1 MLTSYLLILTV
12 IVNIFLAV
20 AIINKKHKKKSDI
33 AYSLLTLSI
42 SGWAITMFFYRNS
55 GIDNLLAWSRLVYL
69 SAGAVPFFFLLFSIY
84 FNNNKKIPAW
94 AYFLVGLPFAISSAL
109 TVASR
114 WIIKDVAIVDGTNSL
129 IYGLGNYFY
138 ASYILL
144 YFSLGFGFLV
154 KKTRESI
161 GVIKAQ
167 LRLIIIGAT
176 ITLVIGFVNN
186 VIFTLLGD
194 FRFNWI
200 GPSSTL
206 IMVCF
211 IAYAITRYRLMDI
224 KSLISKSSIFAL
236 LVLSISAIFIL
247 LSDIIASFLSN
258 YANIKSLWIS
268 GLLVGFIIT
277 LLFNPLKNLLEKLTD
292 RFLFIKTYKPSE
304 VLSEIN
310 NTALSE
316 IELPIL
322 LDLVSQELQKVFFF
336 KKNAFLLL
344 DDKNKLQLVRQEGFD
359 QASIT
364 AFAKGKETV
373 LPIYFSGNK
382 NIWVIPELK
391 TAYESGE
398 YQPKSIELL
407 IGLYD
412 MDVNLVVPLF
422 IKDKIIGLALFGDK
436 KSDDLYTQ
444 DDINTLSAIAGQLAM
459 AIENARLYEKQKRFN
474 QDLKVEVKK
483 ATEKLV
489 AANKELQRL
498 DDAKSEF
505 LSIASHQLRTPTTII
520 RGYISMMQ
528 EGSFGPVP
536 PIIQDNLK
544 KVNSATDR
552 LLSLIESLLDI
563 SRMEAGRLEFDM
575 QATDLA
581 AIAKGL
587 IDDFKKKAE
596 DKKLKLDFYFPKDLP
611 KVSADPN
618 KVKEV
623 ASNLIDNSI
632 KYTPKG
638 EVSVG
643 LHQEGSS
650 VVFSVQDTGLG
661 VEAEDLPRL
670 FNKFVRGK
678 DMVRVH
684 TEGTGLGLYFARVVI
699 ENMGGRIWAES
710 PGKNRG
716 SKFCFSL
723 PLADKGKAKKVAKA
737 K

>member
-1 MLTSYLLILTV
+1 MGGVSLLILLFSV
-12 IVNIFLAV
+12 SAFILGSLVLFRNKRRSNGWFVVFCFISSVVVFIDYVFRLQPRLDVVVWAYAIGAFMPIAGIFWSFDLKKIKIHLFFKVLLWIPAFVFFYLALTNG
-20 AIINKKHKKKSDI
+20 IISDV
-33 AYSLLTLSI
+33 YYLTLL
-42 SGWAITMFFYRNS
+42 GYK
-55 GIDNLLAWSRLVYL
+55 GE
-69 SAGAVPFFFLLFSIY
+69 AGHYFRAFSIY
-84 FNNNKKIPAW
+84 VTFYNLLLLFNLFFIKKEAVLYERAKINYAIIGLLCYGAITGIASLILP
-94 AYFLVGLPFAISSAL
+94 AYFNIYDFTAIDA
-109 TVASR
+109 
-114 WIIKDVAIVDGTNSL
+114 
-129 IYGLGNYFY
+129 
-138 ASYILL
+138 
-144 YFSLGFGFLV
+144 FGSFV
-154 KKTRESI
+154 F
-161 GVIKAQ
+161 
-167 LRLIIIGAT
+167 
-176 ITLVIGFVNN
+176 IGFTV
-186 VIFTLLGD
+186 
-194 FRFNWI
+194 
-200 GPSSTL
+200 
-206 IMVCF
+206 
-211 IAYAITRYRLMDI
+211 YAITRYRLMDI
-224 KSLISKSSIFAL
+224 KSIISKSSIFAI
-236 LVLSISAIFIL
+236 LVLIVSLSFVF
-247 LSDIIASFLSN
+247 LSDIIAGTLSE
-258 YANIKSLWIS
+258 YANIESMWVS
-268 GLLVGFIIT
+268 GLLVGLLIT
-277 LLFNPLKNLLEKLTD
+277 ILFNPLKNLLERLTD
-292 RFLFIKTYKPSE
+292 KFLFIKTYKPSE
-304 VLSEIN
+304 VLAEINNATISEIN
-310 NTALSE
+310 LAALLSTVSQKLHNAFFYKK
-316 IELPIL
+316 IAFFL
-322 LDLVSQELQKVFFF
+322 LDEKG
-336 KKNAFLLL
+336 
-344 DDKNKLQLVRQEGFD
+344 KLQIVKQEGFD
-359 QASIT
+359 IKYME
-364 AFAKGKETV
+364 AFAKGKEKV

-391 TAYESGE
+391 TAYDSGE
-398 YQPKSIELL
+398 YQPKSLELL
-407 IGLYD
+407 MGLYD
-412 MDVNLVVPLF
+412 MDVNLVIPLF
-422 IKDKIIGLALFGDK
+422 VKDDVIGIVLIGDK

-643 LHQEGSS
+643 LHQEGAS

-661 VEAEDLPRL
+661 VEPEDLPRL

-710 PGKNRG
+710 PGKNQG

-723 PLADKGKAKKVAKA
+723 PLADKGKAKKVSTK
-737 K
+737 

>member
-1 MLTSYLLILTV
+1 MLASYLLIATAAINV
-12 IVNIFLAV
+12 FLAIV
-20 AIINKKHKKKSDI
+20 IINKRHKKTSDW
-33 AYSLLTLSI
+33 AYSLMTLSI
-42 SGWAITMFFYRNS
+42 SGWSFTMFFYRNAAFDDIIFW
-55 GIDNLLAWSRLVYL
+55 GKLVYL
-69 SAGAVPFFFLLFSIY
+69 FAGAVPFFFLMFSIY
-84 FNNNKKIPAW
+84 FNEKRKIGRVIDLLVLLPFVVII
-94 AYFLVGLPFAISSAL
+94 FLVLSGPFIISG
-109 TVASR
+109 AS
-114 WIIKDVAIVDGTNSL
+114 ILNGVNAL
-129 IYGLGNYFY
+129 IYGFGNYFY
-138 ASYILL
+138 AFYVLL
-144 YFSLGFGFLV
+144 FFSLGLAYLIRKARLNSGI
-154 KKTRESI
+154 I
-161 GVIKAQ
+161 GAQ
-167 LRLIIIGAT
+167 LSLITVGAT
-176 ITLVIGFVNN
+176 ITLAISFVNN
-186 VIFTLLGD
+186 VVFTLLGD

-224 KSLISKSSIFAL
+224 KALISKSSIFAL
-236 LVLSISAIFIL
+236 LVLIVSATFVL
-247 LSDIIASFLSN
+247 LSNTVTHVLSD
-258 YANIKSLWIS
+258 YVNIKSAWVP
-268 GLLVGFIIT
+268 GLFVGLIIT
-277 LLFNPLKNLLEKLTD
+277 LLFNPLKNLLERLTD

-304 VLSEIN
+304 VLSDVN
-310 NTALSE
+310 NAAISE
-316 IELPIL
+316 IDLMAL
-322 LDLVSQELQKVFFF
+322 LSTVSQRLRGVFFF
-336 KKNAFLLL
+336 KKIAFLFL
-344 DDKNKLQLVRQEGFD
+344 DEKGKLQIVKQEGFD
-359 QASIT
+359 T
-364 AFAKGKETV
+364 KYMEVFAKGKEKV

-391 TAYESGE
+391 TAYDSGE
-398 YQPKSIELL
+398 YQPKSLELL
-407 IGLYD
+407 MGLYD
-412 MDVNLVVPLF
+412 MDVNLVIPLF
-422 IKDKIIGLALFGDK
+422 VKDDVIGIVLVGDK

-528 EGSFGPVP
+528 EGSFGPVS

-575 QATDLA
+575 QPTDLA

-710 PGKNRG
+710 PGKNQG

-723 PLADKGKAKKVAKA
+723 PLADKGKAKKVSTK
-737 K
+737 